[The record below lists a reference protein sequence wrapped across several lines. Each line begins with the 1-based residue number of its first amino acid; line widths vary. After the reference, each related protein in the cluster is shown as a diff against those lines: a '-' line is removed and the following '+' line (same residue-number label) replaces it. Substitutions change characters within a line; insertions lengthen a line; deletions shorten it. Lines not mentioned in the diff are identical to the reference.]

1 MLSIGILAVI
11 VLCAGGIVWRRR
23 HRWHTYTT
31 PVSPGT
37 IPRETIALRA
47 FAHGNA
53 CLAEGKFAEAIAAV
67 EQARE
72 IEPKHPHV
80 AGRLAE
86 VERRQHAASVALLVH
101 PTV

>member
-1 MLSIGILAVI
+1 MQTIGILAVI
-11 VLCAGGIVWRRR
+11 VLCIGGIVWMGRL
-23 HRWHTYTT
+23 RWHAYTT
-31 PVSPGT
+31 PVVPGT
-37 IPRETIALRA
+37 IPRETLALRA

-53 CLAEGKFAEAIAAV
+53 CLAEGRFPDAIDAF

-86 VERRQHAASVALLVH
+86 VARRQHAASAALPVN